1 MASKILE
8 FIKVEHSLFSLPFI
22 YSGTLLAMKLNGI
35 PLGNFW
41 DYFVWVTLAAIGAR
55 TAAMTINRIID
66 RGIDAKNPRTKE
78 RALATRKLTL
88 GKAYLITVVSSLLLF
103 FSSYKLNHLALSL
116 SPVPLAFFV
125 LYPYM
130 KRISWLSHL
139 VLGISWAIGPLGGWV
154 AVTGS
159 FESFSV
165 PLALALSG
173 ALWVTGFD
181 IIYAL
186 LDSEFDRKEKLFS
199 IPAAFGPGTAL
210 NVSFAVHLAMF
221 LPLVYIRNAVN
232 LGAGYAICLAAAFS
246 LIMYEHAISRKRD
259 EKSINTAFFS
269 VNAVVGWIIFAG
281 VLWGSVR

>member
-22 YSGTLLAMKLNGI
+22 YSGALLAMKLSGI
-35 PLGNFW
+35 PIGNFW

-55 TAAMTINRIID
+55 TAAMAINRIVD
-66 RGIDAKNPRTKE
+66 RRIDAKNPRTKD
-78 RALATRKLTL
+78 RALAAGRLTT
-88 GKAYLITVVSSLLLF
+88 GKAILITISSSLLLF
-103 FSSYKLNHLALSL
+103 ISSHKLNALAFSL
-116 SPVPLAFFV
+116 APLPLAFFV

-130 KRISWLSHL
+130 KRVSWLSHL

-159 FESFSV
+159 FASFSV

-186 LDSEFDRKEKLFS
+186 LDMEFDRKEKLFS
-199 IPAAFGPGTAL
+199 IPAAFGAGAAL
-210 NVSFAVHLAMF
+210 NISFAVHVAMF
-221 LPLVYIRNAVN
+221 LPLAYIQKAAG
-232 LGAGYAICLAAAFS
+232 LGMGYVACLAVAFS

-281 VLWGSVR
+281 VLVGILW